1 MSHLVEIRGPTGP
14 SYRGLSL
21 ARGHLC
27 NAVGDV
33 PYAKRPRRSRPSPCP
48 VFPYI
53 KGPGSFI
60 RSHLCDAAVGRYL
73 SASGGCHRSRT
84 PCEPY
89 SVSSYIGG

>member
-60 RSHLCDAAVGRYL
+60 RSHLYDAAVDDISLRQEAATGPERRVNR
-73 SASGGCHRSRT
+73 ARSPPT
-84 PCEPY
+84 
-89 SVSSYIGG
+89 

>member
-60 RSHLCDAAVGRYL
+60 RSHLCDAAVDDL
-73 SASGGCHRSRT
+73 SLRQEAASGPGRRVNHARSHPT
-84 PCEPY
+84 
-89 SVSSYIGG
+89 